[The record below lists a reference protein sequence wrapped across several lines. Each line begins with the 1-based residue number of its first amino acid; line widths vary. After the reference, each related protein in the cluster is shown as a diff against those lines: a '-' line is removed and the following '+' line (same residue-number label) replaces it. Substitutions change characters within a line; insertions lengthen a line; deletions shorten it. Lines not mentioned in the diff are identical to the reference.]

1 MFAKKQTPQTAVPV
15 LISCSFLSETGLPYG
30 KSRRHRPAA
39 ERLCGLSVQIDLLH
53 ILRGKRP
60 HGGEVAQLQAEHSDA
75 DQQARQLE
83 ESNQRL
89 EARLG
94 DKDALRG
101 RLQGRLDAKEGRIQ
115 QLEGEIAAWREA
127 RRGELGRAGTV
138 AGAAVRLNGLH
149 GAAQQA
155 AERGI

>member
-1 MFAKKQTPQTAVPV
+1 M
-15 LISCSFLSETGLPYG
+15 TGKELQ
-30 KSRRHRPAA
+30 KLRRQELLQLLLEQSR
-39 ERLCGLSVQIDLLH
+39 
-53 ILRGKRP
+53 
-60 HGGEVAQLQAEHSDA
+60 EVAQLRAEHSDA

-115 QLEGEIAAWREA
+115 QLEGKIAAWREA

-155 AERGI
+155 AGQYLYNIRLRCQAGAAPQAGGQGDRRSGV

>member
-1 MFAKKQTPQTAVPV
+1 M
-15 LISCSFLSETGLPYG
+15 TGKELQ
-30 KSRRHRPAA
+30 KLRRQELLQLLLEQSR
-39 ERLCGLSVQIDLLH
+39 Q
-53 ILRGKRP
+53 
-60 HGGEVAQLQAEHSDA
+60 VAQLQAEHSDP
-75 DQQARQLE
+75 DQQPRQLE

-101 RLQGRLDAKEGRIQ
+101 RLQGRLDAKESRIQ

-138 AGAAVRLNGLH
+138 AGNVIKLS
-149 GAAQQA
+149 
-155 AERGI
+155 